1 WYRSRHRFEAWWK
14 SRPRRQRGGRPRK
27 KLWPTPGGNA
37 TDRGSDGPKD
47 CGCEKWAYGQYSFR
61 AHFSAAPVGGKQSV
75 QLLDEEA
82 IEAVL
87 HPQICIAF
95 TCHLQ
100 TILYLSRVTLWAGF

>member
-37 TDRGSDGPKD
+37 TDRGSDGPRD

-75 QLLDEEA
+75 NCL
-82 IEAVL
+82 
-87 HPQICIAF
+87 
-95 TCHLQ
+95 TRKR
-100 TILYLSRVTLWAGF
+100 SRQYYTHKSASPLRATSKPYFISA